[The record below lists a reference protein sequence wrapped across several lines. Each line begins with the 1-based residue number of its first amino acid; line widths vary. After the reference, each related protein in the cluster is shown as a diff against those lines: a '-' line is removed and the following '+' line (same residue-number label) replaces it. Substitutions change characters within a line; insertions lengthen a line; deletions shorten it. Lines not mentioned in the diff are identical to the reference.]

1 MVTVKRAQP
10 KSTSKYVAE
19 VFTRLTSKQAQ
30 RLAAVQAM
38 EPALPSRPDA
48 VRRLIE
54 ALDDDDLDRAD
65 AAEGKEALSGNDVDT
80 IVAAMEDRTR
90 AYNELTK
97 QVHAIGV
104 SCNQLVK
111 LGHQINLGAAGTI
124 PTEAVEGIGRQL
136 SAVKDRTSV
145 LAHQD
150 AYVESV
156 VTSCLPQ

>member
-19 VFTRLTSKQAQ
+19 VFTRLTSKQVQ
-30 RLAAVQAM
+30 RLAVVQSM

-54 ALDDDDLDRAD
+54 ALDDDDLDRTD
-65 AAEGKEALSGNDVDT
+65 AAEGKEALSGDDVAA
-80 IVAAMEDRTR
+80 IVAALEDRTR
-90 AYNELTK
+90 AYNELSK

-104 SCNQLVK
+104 NCNQLVK
-111 LGHQINLGAAGTI
+111 LSQQINLGASGTI
-124 PTEAVEGIGRQL
+124 PTEAVESIGRQL
-136 SAVKDRTSV
+136 EKIKDRASV

-156 VTSCLPQ
+156 VTACLPR

>member
-1 MVTVKRAQP
+1 
-10 KSTSKYVAE
+10 
-19 VFTRLTSKQAQ
+19 
-30 RLAAVQAM
+30 
-38 EPALPSRPDA
+38 
-48 VRRLIE
+48 
-54 ALDDDDLDRAD
+54 
-65 AAEGKEALSGNDVDT
+65 
-80 IVAAMEDRTR
+80 MEDRTR